1 MKISDSSNLNKQW
14 GLKKM
19 DKMRFIMFFVFAFW
33 FHTGMSQ
40 VIRVE
45 VNNFSDINTLYQDN
59 IVNPKTTL
67 LVVDI
72 DDTILTM
79 SQPLGGVGWWDW
91 QSDLLRHHK
100 ESSALVAKNFDDLVK
115 IQNLLFGLIQM
126 QVTDADV
133 LPFLKKVTQQG
144 ASLMGLTARSS
155 DHLNVTLRQ
164 LEKND
169 FFDENNQFIFKSK
182 GLKLKN
188 GKTSSAGDLECA
200 SFSRY
205 VTYYQGVVFLAGE
218 DKGQALMCIL
228 NQSEKKYTNI
238 LFVDDTLRNV
248 DSVSKAFEKH
258 EGVRVFAVFYT
269 LENAKAQ
276 LFLNSPSLQNEADN
290 QWQNI
295 NMAIRNNI
303 ALPN

>member
-1 MKISDSSNLNKQW
+1 
-14 GLKKM
+14 
-19 DKMRFIMFFVFAFW
+19 MRFMMFWALAFW
-33 FHTGMSQ
+33 FHAGMTQ

-45 VNNFSDINTLYQDN
+45 ANNFSEINSLYRDSM
-59 IVNPKTTL
+59 VNPQNAL
-67 LVVDI
+67 LVLDI

-91 QSDLLRHHK
+91 QVDLLRHHK
-100 ESSALVAKNFDDLVK
+100 ESSVLVAENFDDLVK

-126 QVTDADV
+126 QVTDEHV
-133 LPFLKKVTQQG
+133 LPFLKEASQQG
-144 ASLMGLTARSS
+144 ASLMGFTARSS

-169 FFDENNQFIFKSK
+169 FLDENNQSIFKSK

-188 GKTSSAGDLECA
+188 GKTSSAGDLECS

-205 VTYYQGVVFLAGE
+205 VTYYHGVVFLAGE
-218 DKGQALMCIL
+218 DKGLALTCIL

-248 DSVSKAFEKH
+248 DSVSRAFANRED
-258 EGVRVFAVFYT
+258 VRVFAVLYT
-269 LENAKAQ
+269 LANAKEQ
-276 LFLNSPSLQNEADN
+276 LFLNSPSLQNEADT

-295 NMAIRNNI
+295 KMAIRHNI